1 MKLVWVTELAFEII
15 CLSLW
20 LNPNPIPAEVN
31 EHL

>member
-1 MKLVWVTELAFEII
+1 MKLVKATELALEII

-20 LNPNPIPAEVN
+20 LDPNPIPAEVN